1 MPIINVTSLNIP
13 ELEVYV
19 KLTEKQLRS
28 RVDVE
33 KGIFIA
39 EGNKVIEIALH
50 TGCQPLSFL
59 MEKKYLE
66 GQCQE
71 MLIRYPDTPFYT
83 GERALLAQLTG
94 YKLTRGILGA
104 FRRPISQDIHAIL
117 HKAKRIAILDG
128 ITDATNVGAIV
139 RSAAALNMDAVLF
152 SQNCSDPLCRRSVR
166 VSMGTILQIP
176 WARLDNYEVLR
187 EHGFVTVAMALK
199 EDSISLDTP
208 TLKATEKLALIFGTE
223 GYGLTQAII
232 DTCDYTVKIPM
243 GHGVDSL
250 NVAAASAVAFWEL
263 RK

>member
-1 MPIINVTSLNIP
+1 MPIIEVNSLNIQ
-13 ELEVYV
+13 ELDVYA

-28 RVDVE
+28 KVDVE
-33 KGIFIA
+33 KGIFIG
-39 EGNKVIEIALH
+39 EGNKVIEIALN

-59 MEKKYLE
+59 MEKKYLA

-71 MLIRYPDTPFYT
+71 MLTKYPATPFYI
-83 GERALLAQLTG
+83 GERELLAQLTG

-104 FRRPISQDIHAIL
+104 FRRPAPQAVETIL
-117 HKAKRIAILDG
+117 DKAKRIAVLDG

-152 SQNCSDPLCRRSVR
+152 TQDCSDPLCRRSIR

-176 WARLDNYEVLR
+176 WARLDNYAILR
-187 EHGFVTVAMALK
+187 AHGFITVAMALK
-199 EDSISLDTP
+199 EDSINLDTP
-208 TLKATEKLALIFGTE
+208 SLKTAEKLALIFGTE
-223 GYGLTQAII
+223 GYGLTQATI
-232 DTCDYTVKIPM
+232 DACDYTVKIPM

-263 RK
+263 SK